1 MSDRM
6 VVLNHGRIE
15 QLGSPVEVY
24 ERPASEFVA
33 GFIGTSNLL
42 ERGGRRF
49 TIRPEKVH
57 LLAAGESAPAGSHVE
72 RGRIEDVIYL
82 GVVTRYVIALAD
94 GGTLTVVRQNLETA
108 AAEALEAKG
117 RDATV
122 AWREDQTFDIDGGAP
137 APESESKGGST

>member
-1 MSDRM
+1 MI
-6 VVLNHGRIE
+6 NETGKITATNTE
-15 QLGSPVEVY
+15 
-24 ERPASEFVA
+24 
-33 GFIGTSNLL
+33 I
-42 ERGGRRF
+42 
-49 TIRPEKVH
+49 
-57 LLAAGESAPAGSHVE
+57 
-72 RGRIEDVIYL
+72 

-137 APESESKGGST
+137 APDSESKGGSS